1 MFMNLWKCV
10 CVFVCVCV
18 GGGWC
23 KALDVHGGGVTK
35 IEPIRTRGRGPN
47 FGPFKN
53 STFGVKFRRSMKCG
67 KDISLRQVEINR
79 YRIGVS
85 GDLFFQVSL
94 PDSVNGERSSVSS
107 ISNDE
112 GWEQVQ
118 YDDVQ
123 PTLWLPDHVSPCCSS
138 CGCYFSIL
146 IRRHH
151 CR

>member
-1 MFMNLWKCV
+1 MLITTDVYESMKMC
-10 CVFVCVCV
+10 VCVCV
-18 GGGWC
+18 CVAGG
-23 KALDVHGGGVTK
+23 GGGVTK